1 MNDCLFV
8 KTIVML
14 LDMVCF
20 FSLDHELNKNH
31 IPFAVLCVPNMWWCL
46 SFTCKHQWNAYSFYF
61 TNQSMSN
68 SFYFTNLN
76 QTMSHVLCGPCDAL
90 LEGSVALFGQLLF
103 LKIHS
108 DGGEVPFKMI
118 CSCLWEIVAC
128 TVISPVSICA
138 HSKYVR
144 E

>member
-1 MNDCLFV
+1 M
-8 KTIVML
+8 KTVVML
-14 LDMVCF
+14 LDVVCF
-20 FSLDHELNKNH
+20 FSPDHELNKNR
-31 IPFAVLCVPNMWWCL
+31 ILFAVLCVQNMWWCL
-46 SFTCKHQWNAYSFYF
+46 SFTCKHQWNAHSFYF

-68 SFYFTNLN
+68 SFCFTN

-90 LEGSVALFGQLLF
+90 LVGSMALFGQPLF
-103 LKIHS
+103 LMIHS

-138 HSKYVR
+138 HSKHVK